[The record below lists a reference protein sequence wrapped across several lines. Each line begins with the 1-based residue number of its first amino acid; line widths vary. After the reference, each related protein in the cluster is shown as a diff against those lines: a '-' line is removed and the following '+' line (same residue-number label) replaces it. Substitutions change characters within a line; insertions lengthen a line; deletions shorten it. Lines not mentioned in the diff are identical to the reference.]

1 MWREAVGVVAAVS
14 NGGDGLIVVFL
25 GREESVMAQGCVG
38 DTHGC
43 IKRPGN
49 FEGDDEEKLNR
60 ICSSFWT

>member
-1 MWREAVGVVAAVS
+1 MWREVVGVVAAVF
-14 NGGDGLIVVFL
+14 NGGKCRMVVL
-25 GREESVMAQGCVG
+25 QGREESVMAQVCVE

-49 FEGDDEEKLNR
+49 FEGDDEGKLYR